1 MILKNSN
8 GLQYSWLR
16 ITIRNFATGFNPLG
30 DNDMKKSSVI
40 GIIIIALAIAMIIVM
55 YTDSSTYST
64 FTEAKEKQTEL
75 YIVGVLNKEKVL
87 HYEPTVDA
95 NHFSF
100 YMYDND
106 STESK
111 VVFNGAKPQDIE
123 RSEQIVLT
131 GKMVGDEFHASK
143 ILMKCPSK
151 YNEDEVEII
160 EASAVQTLGF
170 VDEPTAY

>member
-1 MILKNSN
+1 
-8 GLQYSWLR
+8 
-16 ITIRNFATGFNPLG
+16 
-30 DNDMKKSSVI
+30 MKKSSVI
-40 GIIIIALAIAMIIVM
+40 GIIVIALAIAMIIVM

-64 FTEAKEKQTEL
+64 FTEAKQTESEL
-75 YIVGVLNKEKVL
+75 YVVGVLNKEKEL

-106 STESK
+106 STECR
-111 VVFNGAKPQDIE
+111 VVFRGAKPQDIE

-131 GKMVGDEFHASK
+131 GKMVGEEFHASK

-151 YNEDEVEII
+151 YQENEVEVT
-160 EASAVQTLGF
+160 EVTAGLGF
-170 VDEPTAY
+170 VETPTN